1 MQTSLQETLKE
12 SASAS
17 LARSF
22 ARLGRIG
29 LWTQLALGAIPVA
42 LLAYT
47 RLLDR
52 GGGGTR
58 GNLPLIGYL
67 TLGGLVVLA
76 FTAFWFFR
84 YTRLAKRIADPERR
98 PAIDLVQRTAW
109 IGVAASTLGI
119 AFSAIVAVLEVTLLF
134 TYFLRAP
141 QVGVPVVQTT
151 AAGSATWVSAA
162 DVAGLLVLLLTM
174 CAEIVVLA
182 FSLWLLLR
190 SLLGSVEYS
199 RAEV

>member
-1 MQTSLQETLKE
+1 MQRSVQDALTP
-12 SASAS
+12 SANAS

-29 LWTQLALGAIPVA
+29 LWMQLALGTIPVV
-42 LLAYT
+42 LLVYT
-47 RLLDR
+47 RLLDAR
-52 GGGGTR
+52 GGTR
-58 GNLPLIGYL
+58 SNLLLIDYL

-76 FTAFWFFR
+76 FTTFWFFR

-98 PAIDLVQRTAW
+98 PGIDLVQRTAW

-119 AFSAIVAVLEVTLLF
+119 AFSAIVAVLEVTVLF

-174 CAEIVVLA
+174 CAEIVVLG

-190 SLLGSVEYS
+190 SLRGSAEYA
-199 RAEV
+199 RADA